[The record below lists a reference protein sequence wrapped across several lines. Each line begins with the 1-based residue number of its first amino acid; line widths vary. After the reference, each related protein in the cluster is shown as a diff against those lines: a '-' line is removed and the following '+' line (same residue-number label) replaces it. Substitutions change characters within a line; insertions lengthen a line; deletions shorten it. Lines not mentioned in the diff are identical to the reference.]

1 MKISPALNK
10 DELGLKTKQLA
21 ELSLKN
27 MKVRVFMQCTE
38 TNKEEALG
46 KLEWVKSQLLNKCY
60 VEEEISSK
68 RFEEDEEE

>member
-1 MKISPALNK
+1 
-10 DELGLKTKQLA
+10 
-21 ELSLKN
+21 
-27 MKVRVFMQCTE
+27 MQCTE

-46 KLEWVKSQLLNKCY
+46 KLEWVKSQLLNRCY